1 MSALA
6 AIPRAPSLGAQ
17 VYDRLRDELRRGR
30 YRPAERLTEL
40 GLAAALGVS
49 RTPVREALGQLAREG
64 LIAPR
69 SGGGFGVPIL
79 APSDL
84 AEVFEIRALLEP
96 HAAARAA
103 ARATA
108 AGIAAMR
115 QALKGERAER
125 ANPDPA
131 PFAEANRAFR
141 AALFAMAGNARL
153 AQAIA
158 QFEDHAQF
166 VRAATLA
173 ERRVRESVIAGQARL
188 LAAVARRDPPAAR
201 AAMTAHLAA
210 ARRTLDAAPAARPS

>member
-17 VYDRLRDELRRGR
+17 VYSRLRDELRRGR

-64 LIAPR
+64 LIAPLP
-69 SGGGFGVPIL
+69 GGGYGVPIL
-79 APSDL
+79 APADL
-84 AEVFEIRALLEP
+84 DDVFEIRALLEP
-96 HAAARAA
+96 HAAARSA
-103 ARATA
+103 ARATE
-108 AGIAAMR
+108 AGVSAMR
-115 QALKGERAER
+115 HALKRERAER

-141 AALFAMAGNARL
+141 TALFAMAGNARL

-173 ERRVRESVIAGQARL
+173 ERRARDSVVAGHARI
-188 LAAVARRDPPAAR
+188 LAAVERRDQTAAR
-201 AAMTAHLAA
+201 EAMIAHLAA
-210 ARRTLDAAPAARPS
+210 ARRMLDAALAARPS